1 MQRRHK
7 RMELVRPADRKRRR
21 YGGYFTGEIEL
32 TRRMFLLK
40 GLILG
45 GFTVLAGKLWKMQV
59 LDVQDYEDLAMG
71 NIIRPKA
78 LKAPRGLIVD
88 RNGNLLADNRKSWEV
103 AVIPARLP
111 DDDDDRRKY
120 VLGEVTKAL
129 DLKDMLVVRPNALPA
144 GSETFVLQSVAGAIS
159 AEPNDLIRQVLHG
172 TSKDKLISIRDEL
185 TPDDAARLRTVVE
198 QLPGVHVMNRLDYL
212 LGLNA
217 GSDAPVV
224 LKQDVDA
231 NIAMALQA
239 NQIYLPGV
247 QVSDDTLI
255 RQYPAG
261 PEFSHVLGYVGP
273 VTEEEYNA
281 GLNPEG
287 NTLNDLYLPTDM
299 VGRGGLEEALEE
311 SLRGRRGVKWVQTDA
326 HGAQVSEIEQR
337 RLSAI
342 PGYAAVLTLDRD
354 FQKAVAVALQDGIDA
369 ANDGALE
376 EGKEPV
382 GAGVAIA
389 MDPQNGDI
397 LALVSLPNFD
407 NQLFVDGISEQ
418 QYEEY
423 VNNPFKP
430 LTNFAISGTFPPGS
444 AIKPLIAA
452 SALQAGTLKLGS
464 YFECNGAIRVPTAYD
479 EAGGNRYVCWDP
491 AGHGT
496 VEVEEALAQSCDIF
510 FYNVG
515 APGQVAE
522 GSTVPLHY
530 YNPGDSTPHYFSG
543 LGIEKIKQYLEHDYG
558 FGAITGI
565 ELAGEAE
572 GIVPDSKW
580 LFQSSLHGIWSIGD
594 TINVSIGQGYLS
606 CTPLQLLCGTAAI
619 ANGGSFYRPRLVK
632 ALKDEQGNT
641 VKEFPAD
648 PVRKLSIQSNYINT
662 ARRGMRQVVT
672 YGTAKEKFIKAPSSI
687 TIAGKTGTAE
697 FGEAVDGK
705 YKKQHSWFTA
715 FAPYDR
721 PTIAVA
727 VLIQGGGE
735 GATYAVPVAD
745 EILAAFFK

>member
-7 RMELVRPADRKRRR
+7 RMELIRPADRKRRR
-21 YGGYFTGEIEL
+21 FGGYFTGDETL

-40 GLILG
+40 GLVLG
-45 GFTVLAGKLWKMQV
+45 GFTLLAGKLWKMQV

-71 NIIRPKA
+71 NVIRPKA
-78 LKAPRGLIVD
+78 LRAARGLIVD
-88 RNGNLLADNRKSWEV
+88 RNGNILANNRTSWTV
-103 AVIPARLP
+103 SVIPARLP
-111 DDDDDRRKY
+111 DDDERRKY
-120 VLGEVTKAL
+120 VLGELTKAL
-129 DLKDMLVVRPNALPA
+129 ELKDMLVVRPNALPK
-144 GSETFVLQSVAGAIS
+144 GSENFVLQSVATAIS
-159 AEPNDLIRQVLHG
+159 ADPNDLIRQVLQG
-172 TSKDKLISIRDEL
+172 TSKAKLIPIREEL
-185 TPDDAARLRTVVE
+185 TPDDAARLRLAVE
-198 QLPGVHVMNRLDYL
+198 QLAGVHVMNRLDYL
-212 LGLNA
+212 LGLNP
-217 GSDAPVV
+217 GSDAPVEI
-224 LKQDVDA
+224 KKDVDTK
-231 NIAMALQA
+231 IAMALQA
-239 NQIYLPGV
+239 NQLYLPGV
-247 QVSDDTLI
+247 EVSDETLI

-281 GLNPEG
+281 GRDPEG

-311 SLRGRRGVKWVQTDA
+311 SLRGRRGIKWVQTDA

-337 RLSAI
+337 RLSSSS
-342 PGYAAVLTLDRD
+342 GLTAVLTLDRD
-354 FQKAVAVALQDGIDA
+354 FQKAVAVALQEGIDA
-369 ANDGALE
+369 ANAGAIE
-376 EGKEPV
+376 QGKDSV

-407 NQLFVDGISEQ
+407 NQLFVNGISQE
-418 QYEEY
+418 QYEAY
-423 VNNPFKP
+423 INNPFKP
-430 LTNFAISGTFPPGS
+430 LTNFAISGAFPPGS
-444 AIKPLIAA
+444 TIKPLIAA
-452 SALQAGTLKLGS
+452 SALQAGTLKTS
-464 YFECNGAIRVPTAYD
+464 SFFECNGVIRVPTIYD
-479 EAGGNRYVCWDP
+479 ETGGNRYVCWDP
-491 AGHGT
+491 AGHGS

-515 APGQVAE
+515 APGQIAE

-572 GIVPDSKW
+572 GLVPDAKW
-580 LFQSSLHGIWSIGD
+580 LYQSSLHGIWSIGD

-606 CTPLQLLCGTAAI
+606 CTPLQLLCGIAAI

-632 ALKDEQGNT
+632 ALKDEQGNI
-641 VKEFPAD
+641 VKEYAAD
-648 PVRKLSIQSNYINT
+648 PVRKLSTQPAYLDVV
-662 ARRGMRQVVT
+662 RRGMRQAVT
-672 YGTAKEKFIKAPSSI
+672 YGTAKGKFAKAPSSL

-697 FGEAVDGK
+697 FGQAVDGK
-705 YKKQHSWFTA
+705 YKKQHAWFTA
-715 FAPYDR
+715 FAPYDN
-721 PTIAVA
+721 PTIALA

-745 EILAAFFK
+745 EMLAAFFK